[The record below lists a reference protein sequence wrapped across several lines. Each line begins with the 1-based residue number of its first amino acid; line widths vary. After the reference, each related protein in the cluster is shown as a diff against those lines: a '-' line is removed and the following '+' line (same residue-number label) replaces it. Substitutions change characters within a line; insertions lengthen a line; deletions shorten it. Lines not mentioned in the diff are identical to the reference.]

1 VPWYYCFVVLFLLL
15 PAVTSALTL
24 PDAVREA
31 LTNNPSLAAARA
43 QIDAAAGRATQSRL
57 WPNPELELSAEDVP
71 TGGGGLSQSKNLIG
85 LSQTVPFP
93 GKKHFE
99 AQAGRHEVRLTE
111 HKYRADERELTRDV
125 TAAFYR
131 ALAAAQRVEITRQLA
146 ELAESS
152 ATTAGKRVAAG
163 GASAQ
168 EQLRA
173 EVELERARTDLRA
186 RQRERIA
193 TQQDLARL
201 LGRRDPADVAL
212 AGTLADRVTI
222 PLARQSIEANPQ
234 LSAAR
239 SERDRAES
247 ELRRARLE
255 PMPDVTL
262 GAAIGRDGAFN
273 ETLAEFRVS
282 LPLPL
287 IDHGQGRR
295 REARALAAVA
305 RADMSGVEQ
314 QLLRD
319 LAVAEEDLRAAAEQ
333 VAAYRDRIVP
343 KAEEALRMVQAGFD
357 AGKFGFLDLVD
368 TQRTVAETRLG
379 YLDKLLELNL
389 ALADIEALAGTQ
401 PKE

>member
-1 VPWYYCFVVLFLLL
+1 LFLLL

-163 GASAQ
+163 GASSQ

>member
-1 VPWYYCFVVLFLLL
+1 MPWYYCFVVLFLLL

-163 GASAQ
+163 GASSQ

>member
-163 GASAQ
+163 GASSQ

>member
-1 VPWYYCFVVLFLLL
+1 MPWYYCFVVLFLLL

-43 QIDAAAGRATQSRL
+43 QVDAAAGRATQSRL

-163 GASAQ
+163 GASSQ

>member
-1 VPWYYCFVVLFLLL
+1 MPWYYCFVVLFLLL

-163 GASAQ
+163 GASSQ

-173 EVELERARTDLRA
+173 EVELERARTDLRG
-186 RQRERIA
+186 RQRERTA

-201 LGRRDPADVAL
+201 LGRRDLADVAL

-314 QLLRD
+314 HLLRD

-389 ALADIEALAGTQ
+389 AVADIEALAGTQ